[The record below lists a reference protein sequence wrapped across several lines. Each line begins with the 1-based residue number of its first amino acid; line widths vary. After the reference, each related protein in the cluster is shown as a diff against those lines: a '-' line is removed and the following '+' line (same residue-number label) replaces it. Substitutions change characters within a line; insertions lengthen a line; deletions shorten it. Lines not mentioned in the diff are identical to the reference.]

1 MAVCEVN
8 FDGLVG
14 PSHNY
19 AGLSLG
25 NLAATANAGSTSMPQ
40 AAALQGLAKMRLLLS
55 LGLSQGILL
64 PHHRPQADWLRRLG
78 FAGTDDQVCAHAW
91 REDPG
96 LLANALSASAMWTA
110 NAATVSPAPDTDDG
124 RCHLSVANLST
135 MLHRSIEPKET
146 ERQLRMIFAD
156 PRRFVVH
163 APLPA
168 RLGDEGAANSMRLCR
183 QHGDTG
189 LELMAYG
196 RQQPGGFPAR
206 QSKTACEAIFRRHE
220 LDRTRR
226 LLAEQSEAAIAAGAF
241 HNDVVAVANE
251 TVLLAHEEAFADQES
266 VYRFIEERLPDA
278 VIIEAP
284 RDRIS
289 LDEAIRSYVFN
300 SQLVTLPNGGMLLI
314 VPGES
319 RDSTAVWTW
328 LQSVVAGN
336 NPIRDIRVVDL
347 RESMRN
353 GGGPACLRL
362 RVVVDEAGYE
372 AIDRRF
378 LLNEARVDRIT
389 KLVEKEWPKAIA
401 PADLGNPAMWRQCR
415 EARLAL
421 LKLLDLGELA

>member
-1 MAVCEVN
+1 MAVREVN

-25 NLAATANAGSTSMPQ
+25 NLAATQNAGSKSMPR

-64 PHHRPQADWLRRLG
+64 PHRRPQADWLRRLG
-78 FAGTDDQVCAHAW
+78 FDGTDDQVCAAAW
-91 REDPG
+91 REDPA
-96 LLANALSASAMWTA
+96 LLTNALSASAMWTA

-124 RCHLSVANLST
+124 RCHISVANLST
-135 MLHRSIEPKET
+135 MLHRSIEPAET

-156 PRRFVVH
+156 TRRFAVH
-163 APLPA
+163 APLPD
-168 RLGDEGAANSMRLCR
+168 RLSDEGAANFMRLCR
-183 QHGDTG
+183 HHGEAG

-206 QSKTACEAIFRRHE
+206 QSKAACEAIFRRHE

-251 TVLLAHEEAFADQES
+251 TVLLVHEDAFADQDS
-266 VYRFIEERLPDA
+266 LYRFIEERLPEA
-278 VIIEAP
+278 IVIEAP

-300 SQLVTLPNGGMLLI
+300 SQLVSLPGGGMLLI

-319 RDSTAVWTW
+319 RDSKAVWSW
-328 LQSVVAGN
+328 LQHVFAGK

-362 RVVVDEAGYE
+362 RVVVDEAAYL
-372 AIDRRF
+372 AIDPRF
-378 LLNEARVDRIT
+378 LLDEARVDRIAR
-389 KLVEKEWPKAIA
+389 LVEAEWPETIE
-401 PADLGNPAMWRQCR
+401 PGDLGNPAMWRQCR
-415 EARLAL
+415 QARLAL
-421 LKLLDLGELA
+421 LDLLDLGELA